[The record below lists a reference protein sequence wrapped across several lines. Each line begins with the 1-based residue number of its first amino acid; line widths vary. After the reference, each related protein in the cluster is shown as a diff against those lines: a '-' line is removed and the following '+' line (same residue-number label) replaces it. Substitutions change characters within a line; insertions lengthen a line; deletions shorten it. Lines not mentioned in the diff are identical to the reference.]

1 MHLQI
6 LKRCILVLLF
16 ATTAQ
21 AKGLDDFNTALRDLA
36 HKVRPAVVQILV
48 TSHSQRI
55 GVLRGTEDTPHQ
67 QSTGSGVI
75 LDTNG
80 YIITNAHVVEGAQR
94 IRVVLS
100 ASARSL
106 NKSILSTQSRTVGAQ
121 ILRIDRETDLA
132 VIKVAETNLPTLPL
146 GDSDALHQGQLVFAF
161 GSPLGLENSV
171 SMGVV
176 SATARQLQPED
187 PMIYIQTD
195 ATINPGNSGGPLVDV
210 HGNVIGINTL
220 IFSQSG
226 GSEGIGFAAPSNII
240 RNIFQQ
246 IKNTGRVRRGDIGVF
261 AQTITPLLAQ
271 ALSLQQPWGV
281 IISDVYPQSP
291 AYLAGLQVGDVVLTL
306 DGKTMENGRQFHV
319 NLYNKPVDST
329 VTLQILRD
337 KEKRQIQTKVSE
349 REDDPNRFTDLVHPQ
364 RNKVSRLGALG
375 IDLNEKT
382 APLFPTLRSPSGTV
396 IAAISTGTPSWHG
409 GLLPGDII
417 LALNGKTVQN
427 LKQLNLLLE
436 NLPPYAPVALQI
448 ERQARLQYLTFEL
461 E

>member
-1 MHLQI
+1 MPLSFLI
-6 LKRCILVLLF
+6 RVLLIF
-16 ATTAQ
+16 ISTTTIQ
-21 AKGLDDFNTALRDLA
+21 AKALDEFNTALRDLTQ
-36 HKVRPAVVQILV
+36 KVRPAVVQILV

-55 GVLRGTEDTPHQ
+55 GVLKGTEDTPHQ

-75 LDTNG
+75 LDANG

-100 ASARSL
+100 ASVKSP

-121 ILRIDRETDLA
+121 IIRIDRETDLA
-132 VIKVAETNLPTLPL
+132 VIKVSETNLPTLSL

-176 SATARQLQPED
+176 SAIARQLQPED

-210 HGNVIGINTL
+210 QGNVIGINTL

-246 IKNTGRVRRGDIGVF
+246 IRDTGRVRRGDIGVF
-261 AQTITPLLAQ
+261 AQTITPLLAK
-271 ALSLQQPWGV
+271 ALNLQQPWGV
-281 IISDVYPQSP
+281 IISDVFPQSP
-291 AYLAGLQVGDVVLTL
+291 AFLSGLQVGDVVLSL
-306 DGKTMENGRQFHV
+306 DGKTLENGRQFHV

-329 VTLQILRD
+329 VTLEILRD
-337 KEKRQIQTKVSE
+337 KEIRQIQTKVSE
-349 REDDPNRFTDLVHPQ
+349 RDDDPNRFTDLVHPQ
-364 RNKVSRLGALG
+364 RNKVARLGALG
-375 IDLNEKT
+375 IDLDEKT
-382 APLFPTLRSPSGTV
+382 APLFPALRSSSGTV

-417 LALNGKTVQN
+417 YALNGKNIQN
-427 LKQLNLLLE
+427 LKHLNSLLKS
-436 NLPPYAPVALQI
+436 LPPYAPIALQI